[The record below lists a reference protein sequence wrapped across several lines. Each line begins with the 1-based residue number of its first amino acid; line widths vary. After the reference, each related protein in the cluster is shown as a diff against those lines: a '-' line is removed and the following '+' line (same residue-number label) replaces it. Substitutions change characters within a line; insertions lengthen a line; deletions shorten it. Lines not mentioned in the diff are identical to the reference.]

1 MFTPFHTIDD
11 LEFKLCHPRVPLEKS
26 IWPRLVHRFTTVG
39 TFEERLAHIIAEKW
53 LGSAS
58 LDDHDMCGNFYYQN
72 SKNSLSRC
80 CYVFYVFFLWLLDL
94 MFLFPFLHSQLTLF
108 KRYSTCSRVCFTW
121 RLFLQYEGLAE
132 WWIRKTIQWLRSYA
146 RLETIPARK
155 VLADL
160 TISETS
166 GNLLCIWEIF
176 FRVGDLLPTTR
187 GDLDIGYQRM
197 VVFCSC

>member
-1 MFTPFHTIDD
+1 VIFIPFHTIDD

-80 CYVFYVFFLWLLDL
+80 SYVFFFGLLISSSCFLVCIQNWLCSKDTVPVHVFVLPED
-94 MFLFPFLHSQLTLF
+94 PFCNTKDRPNGELERQSNDWDPMPGWKPYLPGKF
-108 KRYSTCSRVCFTW
+108 
-121 RLFLQYEGLAE
+121 
-132 WWIRKTIQWLRSYA
+132 WL
-146 RLETIPARK
+146 I
-155 VLADL
+155 
-160 TISETS
+160 
-166 GNLLCIWEIF
+166 
-176 FRVGDLLPTTR
+176 
-187 GDLDIGYQRM
+187 
-197 VVFCSC
+197 